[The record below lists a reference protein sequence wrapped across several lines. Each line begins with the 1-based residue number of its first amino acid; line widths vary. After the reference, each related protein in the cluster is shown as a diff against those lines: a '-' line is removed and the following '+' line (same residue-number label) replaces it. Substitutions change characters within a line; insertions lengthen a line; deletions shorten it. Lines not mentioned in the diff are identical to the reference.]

1 MASSTSRTGR
11 ARARAESAKTRTGA
25 PRLGEPTVTA
35 ADWVQAALQLVAE
48 SGLNALTVDRLAARL
63 GVTKGSF
70 YWHFGGR
77 SDLLARAL
85 SHWEAGATTE
95 TTNALSSVTDPHRR
109 LELILDAAAQLPR
122 ARTLYAALAEAVHDP
137 VARQVL
143 NRVAAFRIGYL
154 EACYQDLGL
163 SPVEANAKALFAYA
177 AYRGLVQLAHEAP
190 SVLPKDWS
198 AYPVIAREALLPPRR
213 AQTTRRL
220 KRPRAHARS

>member
-1 MASSTSRTGR
+1 M
-11 ARARAESAKTRTGA
+11 
-25 PRLGEPTVTA
+25 
-35 ADWVQAALQLVAE
+35 QAALQLIAE
-48 SGLNALTVDRLAARL
+48 SGLSALTVDRLASRL

-70 YWHFGGR
+70 YWHFDSR
-77 SDLLARAL
+77 SDLLARGLA
-85 SHWEAGATTE
+85 HWEAGATTE

-109 LELILDAAAQLPR
+109 LELILEAAAQMPR
-122 ARTLYAALAEAVHDP
+122 ARTLYAALAEAVPDP

-190 SVLPKDWS
+190 SVLPRDWS
-198 AYPVIAREALLPPRR
+198 AYPAIAREALLPPRR
-213 AQTTRRL
+213 ARTPPRS
-220 KRPRAHARS
+220 KRPRARKRP